1 MFVIRFFISYSCKAV
16 FEVCDDVVDMLCADG
31 KTDGI
36 LMDSRGFELFFGKLR
51 MSSRSRMD
59 NKGFYIRHICK
70 QGENLQSVNE
80 TEGFLFAALDI
91 ECKNRTAAVGE
102 ILFIQRMVGM
112 IGQ

>member
-36 LMDSRGFELFFGKLR
+36 LMDSRGFELLFGKLR

-59 NKGFYIRHICK
+59 NKEFT
-70 QGENLQSVNE
+70 SA
-80 TEGFLFAALDI
+80 TFASREKIFNPSMKRKASSLPHLISNVKI
-91 ECKNRTAAVGE
+91 EPPPLGKYFSYSAWSG
-102 ILFIQRMVGM
+102 
-112 IGQ
+112 